1 MSLAGTERRRH
12 LVTAVIGT
20 FLMLIMGTV
29 LLLGFRFATQMRTNI
44 IALQTAS
51 TLQNYPEELSHQLNA
66 LRDRLEVRAYS
77 GQALADLQATVKRF
91 DHELRVL
98 SASVD
103 ADSPQLG
110 HALLLWHQYTPVLDP
125 VVNFNGQPYVDSD
138 TTGSSLSREGREHYA
153 EVKRAQLFASENA
166 RPLQTQLA
174 NLATSL
180 QRTSSEAAT
189 RLRALLMAG
198 VFAALVLAAVAAYF
212 QLSRSRHERVARE
225 AQEQTRDILKTV
237 REGFFLLDAH
247 YRIGAV
253 WSDALTRMFSRS
265 DFAGLTF
272 EELLRDLV
280 PASTLGTAMKYIK
293 LLWGDRAHENLMK
306 SINPLG
312 QLEITMEN
320 GHGGKETRYLQFDFH
335 RVMGPEGIK
344 HVLCSVGDV
353 TSSVLLARE
362 LHESQENANAQIDMM
377 VGMMHVDPLQLVSFL
392 DTAETGLKLV
402 NTILKEPARTDAEF
416 RKKLTGLFRELHTI
430 KGEASALN
438 LKSVANRVHTLEDMV
453 GECKKKP
460 ELSGNDFLPM
470 VLKLDDL
477 LAHLRNVREMAAR
490 LTVLKDTAPGAAAA
504 AATTGTYPAAA
515 MPAAR
520 HPAPTATTG
529 TYPAATAP
537 PPPPPPRAAAPP
549 APSSPPGGVTTRNE
563 SAPGPAASTAPSAA
577 RRVEELSPAL
587 YSMAERLAQDH
598 AKRFRL
604 TLRGLGD
611 VPPPYT
617 ATIKDCLIQMLR
629 NAAVHGIESPDVRL
643 AQAKKDTGSVQ
654 VDFRKTSEGYEL
666 VFEDDGAGIAPDA
679 LKAAA
684 VRRQLISEEDAALM
698 DTRAAMA
705 LIFRPGFSTQ
715 DEISMDAGRGVG
727 MDVVAR
733 SVYALGGKIGVS
745 THPGK
750 FTRFKIVLPATEAV
764 STAVA

>member
-1 MSLAGTERRRH
+1 MSLAGIERRRH
-12 LVTAVIGT
+12 LVTAVVGT
-20 FLMLIMGTV
+20 VLMLFMGTV

-51 TLQNYPEELSHQLNA
+51 TLQTYPEELSHQLNA

-77 GQALADLQATVKRF
+77 GQALADVQATAKRF
-91 DHELRVL
+91 DHELRTL

-110 HALLLWHQYTPVLDP
+110 HALLLWHQYAPVLDA
-125 VVNFNGQPYVDSD
+125 VVAFSGQPYVDSD
-138 TTGSSLSREGREHYA
+138 TTGPSLSREGREHYA
-153 EVKRAQLFASENA
+153 AVKRAQLFASENA

-180 QRTSSEAAT
+180 QRTSSDAAT
-189 RLRALLMAG
+189 RLRALLMGG

-225 AQEQTRDILKTV
+225 AQEQTRDILQTV

-253 WSDALTRMFSRS
+253 WSDALTRMFGRS

-272 EELLRDLV
+272 EDLLKDQV
-280 PASTLGTAMKYIK
+280 PATTLATAVKYIK

-312 QLEITMEN
+312 QLEITMDN

-335 RVMGPEGIK
+335 RVIGPEGIK

-362 LHESQENANAQIDMM
+362 LHESQENANAQLDMM
-377 VGMMHVDPLQLVSFL
+377 VGMMHVDLLQLVSFL

-416 RKKLTGLFRELHTI
+416 RKKLTGLFRELHAI

-438 LKSVANRVHTLEDMV
+438 LKSVATRVHTLEDMV

-460 ELSGNDFLPM
+460 DLSGNDFLPM

-490 LTVLKDTAPGAAAA
+490 LNVLKDTVPGAAAA
-504 AATTGTYPAAA
+504 AVTTGTYPAAA
-515 MPAAR
+515 PSPPEPAASV
-520 HPAPTATTG
+520 AA
-529 TYPAATAP
+529 PAAASSAP
-537 PPPPPPRAAAPP
+537 GGATVRGGA
-549 APSSPPGGVTTRNE
+549 APSSANK
-563 SAPGPAASTAPSAA
+563 ASTAERTA
-577 RRVEELSPAL
+577 RRVEELSPTL
-587 YSMAERLAQDH
+587 YSMAERLAQEH

-604 TLRGLGD
+604 TLNGLGD
-611 VPPPYT
+611 VPVPYA

-629 NAAVHGIESPDVRL
+629 NAAVHGIEPPEVRR
-643 AQAKKDTGSVQ
+643 AHAKKDPGNVL
-654 VDFRKTSEGYEL
+654 VDFRKVADGYEL
-666 VFEDDGAGIAPDA
+666 LFEDDGAGIAPEA

-684 VRRQLISEEDAALM
+684 VRRQLITEEDAALM

-715 DEISMDAGRGVG
+715 EEISIDAGRGVG
-727 MDVVAR
+727 MDLVAR

-750 FTRFKIVLPATEAV
+750 FTRFKIVLPAAEPV